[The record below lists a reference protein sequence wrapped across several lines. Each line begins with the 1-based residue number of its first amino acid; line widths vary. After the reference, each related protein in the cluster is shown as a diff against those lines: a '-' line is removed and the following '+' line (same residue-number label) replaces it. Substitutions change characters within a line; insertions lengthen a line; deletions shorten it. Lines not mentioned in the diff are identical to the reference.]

1 MSTLLTQEISFVEQD
16 VLLGLRQYDKKSEVR
31 ISNLIF
37 YPYYFFEYEVNAKS
51 LLRFKGKVG
60 CTIDALEGRGA
71 IVDVQPEFL
80 QRKIEMEI
88 VPEVQVCEEKAREIA
103 DKFVFENASSKAKF
117 ITIPEIKLLSCTLFY
132 RPFWLAKYDQE
143 EQGQHQLIVDAISG
157 SYHPL

>member
-1 MSTLLTQEISFVEQD
+1 MSTLLTQEITFVEQD
-16 VLLGLRQYDKKSEVR
+16 VLLGLQQYDMKAEVR

-60 CTIDALEGRGA
+60 CTVDALEGRGA

-80 QRKIEMEI
+80 QRRIDAEY
-88 VPEVQVCEEKAREIA
+88 VPEVQVCEKQAREIA
-103 DKFVFENASSKAKF
+103 DKFVFDNASSKAKF
-117 ITIPEIKLLSCTLFY
+117 ITIPKIKLLSSTLFY
-132 RPFWLAKYDQE
+132 RPFWLAEYDQE
-143 EQGQHQLIVDAISG
+143 GQRQLIVDAISG

>member
-1 MSTLLTQEISFVEQD
+1 MSILLTQEITFVEQD
-16 VLLGLRQYDKKSEVR
+16 VLLGLQQYDKEAEVR

-60 CTIDALEGRGA
+60 CTVDALEGRGA

-80 QRKIEMEI
+80 QRRIDAEY
-88 VPEVQVCEEKAREIA
+88 VPEVQVCEKQAREIA
-103 DKFVFENASSKAKF
+103 DKFVFDNASSRAKF
-117 ITIPEIKLLSCTLFY
+117 ITIPKIKLLSSTLFY
-132 RPFWLAKYDQE
+132 RPFWLAEYDQE
-143 EQGQHQLIVDAISG
+143 GHSQLIVDAISG

>member
-1 MSTLLTQEISFVEQD
+1 MSTLLTQEITFVEQD
-16 VLLGLRQYDKKSEVR
+16 VLLGLQQYDMKAEVR

-60 CTIDALEGRGA
+60 CTVDALEGRGA

-80 QRKIEMEI
+80 QRRIDAEY
-88 VPEVQVCEEKAREIA
+88 VPEVQVCEKQAREIA
-103 DKFVFENASSKAKF
+103 DKFVFDNASSRAKF
-117 ITIPEIKLLSCTLFY
+117 ITIPKIKLLSSTLFY
-132 RPFWLAKYDQE
+132 RPFWLAEYDQE
-143 EQGQHQLIVDAISG
+143 GQRQLIVDAISG